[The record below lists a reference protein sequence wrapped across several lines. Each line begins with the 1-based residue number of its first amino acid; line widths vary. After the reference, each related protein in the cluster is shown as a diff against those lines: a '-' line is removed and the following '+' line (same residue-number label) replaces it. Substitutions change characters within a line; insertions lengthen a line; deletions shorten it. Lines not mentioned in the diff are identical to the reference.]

1 MDLHLIIDF
10 LIISILASFAI
21 NMILRN
27 IAKSNNLLVDLPD
40 KSRKFHKRAT
50 PLTGGLAILISALI
64 TGEVYITLNDLRGFI
79 PDFTKYLIISSIG
92 LVLIF
97 LLDDIKGIRASVRIF
112 FQAALSLFM
121 ILATDIYIVNVG
133 NIFSFGDIHLGAFG
147 IPFTIFC
154 VVGIMNAFNMIDGI
168 NGLCAGCAMTALL
181 FIGFSSGLIYDS
193 MLVLLIG
200 AMIGFLFFNLRIFGK
215 KRAVFLGDHG
225 SNMIGFWVAWSAIYA
240 SQSEIYKIDPMTMI
254 WFVAIPLLDCIGLI
268 VSRRS
273 RGISWTTPGRD
284 HIHHKLM
291 NRFSPEGTLFVIILI
306 CICLSSFALIIEK
319 FGSAYTSFALF
330 FIFSVVYYF
339 FAYYYDHVKS
349 KIGDVNV

>member
-10 LIISILASFAI
+10 LIISIFISFAI
-21 NMILRN
+21 NTILRGV
-27 IAKSNNLLVDLPD
+27 AKKNKLLIDLPD
-40 KSRKFHKRAT
+40 KSRKFHARAT
-50 PLTGGLAILISALI
+50 PLTGGLAILISVLI
-64 TGEVYITLNDLRGFI
+64 TGEIYLTLNELRGYI
-79 PDFTKYLIISSIG
+79 PDFTYYLIISSII

-97 LLDDIKGIRASVRIF
+97 LIDDMKGIKASIRILI
-112 FQAALSLFM
+112 QSALALLM
-121 ILATDIYIVNVG
+121 ILTTDVYITNLG
-133 NIFSFGDIHLGAFG
+133 NIFSFGDIYLGIFG

-200 AMIGFLFFNLRIFGK
+200 AMIGFLFFNLRIVGK

-254 WFVAIPLLDCIGLI
+254 WFVAIPLLDCLGLI
-268 VSRRS
+268 ISRKN

-291 NRFSPEGTLFVIILI
+291 NRFSPEGTLAIIILI
-306 CICLSSFALIIEK
+306 CASLSSFALIVEK
-319 FGSAYTSFALF
+319 FGTSYTSFALF
-330 FIFSVVYYF
+330 LLFAVVYYF
-339 FAYYYDHVKS
+339 FAYYYEHVRS
-349 KIGDVNV
+349 NIGAKDV

>member
-27 IAKSNNLLVDLPD
+27 VAKNNNLLVDLPD
-40 KSRKFHKRAT
+40 KSRKFHIRAT
-50 PLTGGLAILISALI
+50 PLTGGLAILISALV
-64 TGEVYITLNDLRGFI
+64 TGEVYINLNDLRGFI
-79 PDFTKYLIISSIG
+79 PDFTYYLVISSIA
-92 LVLIF
+92 LVFIF
-97 LLDDIKGIRASVRIF
+97 LIDDIKGIKASVRILL
-112 FQAALSLFM
+112 QIALSLFM
-121 ILATDIYIVNVG
+121 ILSTDVYVSNLG
-133 NIFSFGDIHLGAFG
+133 NIFGFGDIYLGSFG

-154 VVGIMNAFNMIDGI
+154 VVGLMNAFNMIDGI

-181 FIGFSSGLIYDS
+181 FIGFSTGLIYDS

-200 AMIGFLFFNLRIFGK
+200 AMIGFLFFNLRIVGK

-240 SQSEIYKIDPMTMI
+240 SQTEIYKIEPITLV
-254 WFVAIPLLDCIGLI
+254 WFVAIPILDCIGLI

-273 RGISWTTPGRD
+273 RGISWATPGRD

-291 NRFSPEGTLFVIILI
+291 NRFSPEGTLAVIILI
-306 CICLSSFALIIEK
+306 CISLSSFALIIEK
-319 FGSAYTSFALF
+319 IGSSYASFALF
-330 FIFSVVYYF
+330 LMFAVVYYF

-349 KIGDVNV
+349 KIGVKNV

>member
-27 IAKSNNLLVDLPD
+27 VAKNNNLLVDLPD

-50 PLTGGLAILISALI
+50 PLTGGLAILIAALI
-64 TGEVYITLNDLRGFI
+64 TGHIYVNFNDLRGFI
-79 PDFTKYLIISSIG
+79 PDFTYYLIISSII
-92 LVLIF
+92 LVLVF
-97 LLDDIKGIRASVRIF
+97 LFDDMRGIKAFIRIL
-112 FQAALSLFM
+112 FQSALALFM
-121 ILATDIYIVNVG
+121 ILTTEVYISNLG
-133 NIFSFGDIHLGAFG
+133 NIFGFGDIYLGAFG
-147 IPFTIFC
+147 IPFTVFC

-200 AMIGFLFFNLRIFGK
+200 AMIGFLFFNLRIVGK

-240 SQSEIYKIDPMTMI
+240 SQTEIYKIEPMTII

-268 VSRRS
+268 FSRRK

-291 NRFSPEGTLFVIILI
+291 NRFSPEGTLIVIILI
-306 CICLSSFALIIEK
+306 CISLSSFALIIEK
-319 FGSAYTSFALF
+319 FGSSYSSFALF
-330 FIFSVVYYF
+330 FIFSVIYYF
-339 FAYYYDHVKS
+339 FAYYYEHIS
-349 KIGDVNV
+349 

>member
-27 IAKSNNLLVDLPD
+27 VAKNNKLLVDLPD

-50 PLTGGLAILISALI
+50 PLTGGLSILISALI
-64 TGEVYITLNDLRGFI
+64 TGEVYVTLNDLRGFI
-79 PDFTKYLIISSIG
+79 PDFTYYFIISSII
-92 LVLIF
+92 LVLVF
-97 LLDDIKGIRASVRIF
+97 LFDDIRGIKASIRIL
-112 FQAALSLFM
+112 FQSALSLFM
-121 ILATDIYIVNVG
+121 ILATDVYIINLG
-133 NIFSFGDIHLGAFG
+133 NILGFGDIYLGAFG

-200 AMIGFLFFNLRIFGK
+200 AMIGFLIFNLRIVGK

-240 SQSEIYKIDPMTMI
+240 SQTEIYKIDPMTMI

-268 VSRRS
+268 VSRRK
-273 RGISWTTPGRD
+273 RGISWSTPGRD

-291 NRFSPEGTLFVIILI
+291 NRFSPEGTLFII
-306 CICLSSFALIIEK
+306 F
-319 FGSAYTSFALF
+319 
-330 FIFSVVYYF
+330 
-339 FAYYYDHVKS
+339 
-349 KIGDVNV
+349 

>member
-1 MDLHLIIDF
+1 
-10 LIISILASFAI
+10 
-21 NMILRN
+21 MILRN
-27 IAKSNNLLVDLPD
+27 VAKNNNLLIDLPD

-50 PLTGGLAILISALI
+50 PLTGGMAILISALI
-64 TGEVYITLNDLRGFI
+64 TGEIYVTLNDLKGFI
-79 PDFTKYLIISSIG
+79 PEFTYYLIISSVL
-92 LVLIF
+92 LVLVF
-97 LLDDIKGIRASVRIF
+97 LIDDVKGIKAPLRLF
-112 FQAALSLFM
+112 FQAGLTLFM
-121 ILATDIYIVNVG
+121 ILTTDVYITNLG
-133 NIFSFGDIHLGAFG
+133 DIFNFGDIYLGVFG

-200 AMIGFLFFNLRIFGK
+200 AMIGFLFFNLRIVGE

-240 SQSEIYKIDPMTMI
+240 SQTEIYKIDPMTMI

-291 NRFSPEGTLFVIILI
+291 NRFSPEGTLAVIILI
-306 CICLSSFALIIEK
+306 CISLSSFALIIEK
-319 FGSAYTSFALF
+319 IGSSSASFALF
-330 FIFSVVYYF
+330 FIFAVVYYF
-339 FAYYYDHVKS
+339 FAYYYEHIRS
-349 KIGDVNV
+349 NIGDINV

>member
-27 IAKSNNLLVDLPD
+27 VAKNNNLLVDLPD

-50 PLTGGLAILISALI
+50 PLTGGLAILISTLI
-64 TGEVYITLNDLRGFI
+64 TGEVYVTLNDLRGFI
-79 PDFTKYLIISSIG
+79 PDFTYYLIVSSIG

-97 LLDDIKGIRASVRIF
+97 LIDDIKGIKASIRLF
-112 FQAALSLFM
+112 FQAAFALFM
-121 ILATDIYIVNVG
+121 IITTDVYIANLG
-133 NIFSFGDIHLGAFG
+133 NIFGFGDIYLGSFG
-147 IPFTIFC
+147 IPFTVFC

-193 MLVLLIG
+193 MLILLIG
-200 AMIGFLFFNLRIFGK
+200 TMIGFLFFNLRIVGK

-240 SQSEIYKIDPMTMI
+240 SQTEIYKIDAMTMI

-291 NRFSPEGTLFVIILI
+291 NRFSPEGTLAVIILI
-306 CICLSSFALIIEK
+306 CISLSSFALIIEK
-319 FGSAYTSFALF
+319 FGSSYASFALF
-330 FIFSVVYYF
+330 FVFSVVYYF
-339 FAYYYDHVKS
+339 FAYYYERIRS
-349 KIGDVNV
+349 KIGVKNV

>member
-27 IAKSNNLLVDLPD
+27 VAKNNNLLVDLPD

-50 PLTGGLAILISALI
+50 PLTGGLAILIAALI
-64 TGEVYITLNDLRGFI
+64 TGEVYVNFNDLRGFI
-79 PDFTKYLIISSIG
+79 PDFTYYLIISSII

-97 LLDDIKGIRASVRIF
+97 LFDDMRGIKASIRIL
-112 FQAALSLFM
+112 FQSALALFM
-121 ILATDIYIVNVG
+121 ILTTDVYISNIG
-133 NIFSFGDIHLGAFG
+133 NILSFGDVYLGTFG

-181 FIGFSSGLIYDS
+181 FIGFASGLIYDS

-200 AMIGFLFFNLRIFGK
+200 TMIGFLIFNLRIVGK

-240 SQSEIYKIDPMTMI
+240 SQTEIYKIEPMTII

-268 VSRRS
+268 FSRRK
-273 RGISWTTPGRD
+273 RGISWSTPGRD

-291 NRFSPEGTLFVIILI
+291 NRFSPEGTLIVIILI
-306 CICLSSFALIIEK
+306 CISLSSFALIIEK
-319 FGSAYTSFALF
+319 YGSSYSSFALF
-330 FIFSVVYYF
+330 FIFALVYYF
-339 FAYYYDHVKS
+339 FAYYYDHIGS
-349 KIGDVNV
+349 KIGGKNV